1 MITLQKVQDAEELCL
16 FLAAIALGLSVSA
29 LSSEGNSSSGN
40 LHGNSGSGAGGET
53 EGFHRLGGAYCVGPS
68 SKVVNKYDAS
78 RIPAELVG
86 ESCNTICQKVGNTSC
101 MWGLVAYRPFEFAQ
115 ASRRGDCQA
124 KTNKYSAC
132 MCNGREFGSAHQLG
146 ANKKEK

>member
-40 LHGNSGSGAGGET
+40 LHGNSGSGA
-53 EGFHRLGGAYCVGPS
+53 EGFHRLGGGYCVGPS

-101 MWGLVAYRPFEFAQ
+101 MWGLAAYKPLQFAEI
-115 ASRRGDCQA
+115 ANRGDCQA
-124 KTNKYSAC
+124 KTNQFTAC